1 MKEEKILQI
10 VNLSPSEDWVE
21 RIVEVHPM
29 KQITYASILQV
40 VVFGFMLFC
49 FSMISL
55 GLQASDFDFEQLKE
69 DAERIEATEFRMD
82 FTIENPKHKYFL
94 IINALD
100 VATTIYAMEHRNSLT
115 EANFL
120 LPAKPKPEELLLQK
134 FAVTYIMSTLG
145 LFSTRP
151 EDQHFI
157 NSLNVVTTVAV
168 LNNLHYINTSE

>member
-1 MKEEKILQI
+1 MKEKKLLQI
-10 VNLSPSEDWVE
+10 VNLSPSESWLE
-21 RIVEVHPM
+21 NITEIHPM

-40 VVFGFMLFC
+40 VVFGFMLFS

-55 GLQASDFDFEQLKE
+55 GLQASDFDFEQMKE
-69 DAERIEATEFRMD
+69 DAERIEASEYSYNFD
-82 FTIENPKHKYFL
+82 LQNPKHKYFVVV
-94 IINALD
+94 NALD

-120 LPAKPKPEELLLQK
+120 LPTKPKPEELLLQK

-168 LNNLHYINTSE
+168 LNNLHYINTNE

>member
-1 MKEEKILQI
+1 MKEKKLLQI
-10 VNLSPSEDWVE
+10 VNLSPSESWLE
-21 RIVEVHPM
+21 NITEIHPM

-40 VVFGFMLFC
+40 VVFGFMLFS

-55 GLQASDFDFEQLKE
+55 GLQASDFDFEQMKE

-100 VATTIYAMEHRNSLT
+100 VATTIYAMEHRNTLNES
-115 EANFL
+115 NYL
-120 LPAKPKPEELLLQK
+120 LPAKPRPEELLLQK
-134 FAVTYIMSTLG
+134 FVVTYIMSTLG

-168 LNNLHYINTSE
+168 LNNLHYINTNE

>member
-1 MKEEKILQI
+1 MKEKKLLQI
-10 VNLSPSEDWVE
+10 VNLSPSESWLE
-21 RIVEVHPM
+21 NITEIHPM

-40 VVFGFMLFC
+40 VVFGFMLFS

-55 GLQASDFDFEQLKE
+55 GLQASDFDFEQMKE
-69 DAERIEATEFRMD
+69 DAERIEAAEFRMD
-82 FTIENPKHKYFL
+82 FNLENPKHKYFL

-100 VATTIYAMEHRNSLT
+100 VATTIYAMEHRTTLAES
-115 EANFL
+115 NFL
-120 LPAKPKPEELLLQK
+120 LPTKPRPEELLLQK

-168 LNNLHYINTSE
+168 LNNLHYINTNE

>member
-1 MKEEKILQI
+1 MKEKKLLQI
-10 VNLSPSEDWVE
+10 VNLSPSESWLE
-21 RIVEVHPM
+21 NITEIHPM

-40 VVFGFMLFC
+40 VVFGFMLFS

-55 GLQASDFDFEQLKE
+55 GLQASDFDFEQMKE
-69 DAERIEATEFRMD
+69 DAERIEAAEFRMD
-82 FTIENPKHKYFL
+82 FNLENPKHKYFL

-100 VATTIYAMEHRNSLT
+100 VATTIYAMEHRNTLNES
-115 EANFL
+115 NYL
-120 LPAKPKPEELLLQK
+120 LPAKPRPEELLLQK
-134 FAVTYIMSTLG
+134 FVVTYIMSTLG

-168 LNNLHYINTSE
+168 LNNLHYINTNE

>member
-1 MKEEKILQI
+1 MKEKKLLQI
-10 VNLSPSEDWVE
+10 VNLSPSESWLE
-21 RIVEVHPM
+21 NITEIHPM

-40 VVFGFMLFC
+40 VVFGFMLFS

-55 GLQASDFDFEQLKE
+55 GLQASDFDFEQMKE
-69 DAERIEATEFRMD
+69 DAERIKAAEFRMD
-82 FTIENPKHKYFL
+82 FNLENPKHKYFL

-120 LPAKPKPEELLLQK
+120 LPTKPKPEELLLQK

-168 LNNLHYINTSE
+168 LNNLHYINTNE